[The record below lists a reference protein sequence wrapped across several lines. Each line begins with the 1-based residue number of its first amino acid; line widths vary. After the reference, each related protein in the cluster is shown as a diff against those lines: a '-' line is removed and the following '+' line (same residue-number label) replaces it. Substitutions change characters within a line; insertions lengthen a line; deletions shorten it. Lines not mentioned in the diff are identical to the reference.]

1 MSYLPRLLHRLWQVY
16 QKPVRELVD
25 VLGLDIPPV
34 PDVSLAGISA
44 DSVLLY
50 WKPPENHHVALKHI
64 IQVNGINGRHSDTWP
79 VRAV

>member
-1 MSYLPRLLHRLWQVY
+1 M
-16 QKPVRELVD
+16 RELVD

-50 WKPPENHHVALKHI
+50 WKPPENPHVSLKHI
-64 IQVNGINGRHSDTWP
+64 IQVNGINGRHLNTWLDTELKLMS
-79 VRAV
+79 VS